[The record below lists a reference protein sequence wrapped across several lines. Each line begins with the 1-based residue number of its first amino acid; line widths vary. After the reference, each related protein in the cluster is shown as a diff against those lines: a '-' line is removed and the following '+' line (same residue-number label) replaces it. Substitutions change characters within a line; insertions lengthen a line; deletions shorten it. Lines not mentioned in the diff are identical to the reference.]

1 MQKRRMPDST
11 FKGWTRPGPRVP
23 GGLDAEEGE
32 TLDFLC
38 GHTRIFQYEKGHRFS
53 VDDIL
58 LGWFASCWCPRVDR
72 AADLGSGIG
81 SVALTVAWRCPGAV
95 LHTVEAQA
103 ISVRLARKSVRYN
116 GLEGRFHIHEGDLRD
131 GQLAAHGPF
140 DLVTGSPPYWPLG
153 SRVEAKHPQAIPARL
168 EVRGTIADYAVAAAG
183 LLAPGG
189 VFACVFPLDQVG
201 RAEAAYRDAGLTLLN
216 TQDVIFKEG
225 EAYGVRFFA
234 GSRAADLPEAVNTHG
249 GFPQAGAPLLIRR
262 ADNSVH
268 PSIARVRLA
277 LGFPPGLM
285 LAEPVLPAKRFGSL
299 EGD

>member
-1 MQKRRMPDST
+1 MPDSA

-23 GGLDAEEGE
+23 GGVEIEEGE
-32 TLDFLC
+32 SLDFLC
-38 GHTRIFQYEKGHRFS
+38 GHYRIFQYEKGHRFS

-58 LGWFASCWCPRVDR
+58 LGWFATCWCPRVDR

-81 SVALTVAWRCPGAV
+81 SVGMTVAWRCPGAV

-103 ISVRLARKSVRYN
+103 ISVRLARKSVRHN
-116 GLEGRFHIHEGDLRD
+116 GLEGRYHIHEGDLRD
-131 GQLAAHGPF
+131 GPLAAHGPF

-168 EVRGTIADYAVAAAG
+168 EVRGTIADYALAAAA

-189 VFACVFPLDQVG
+189 VFACVFPLDQVA

-225 EAYGVRFFA
+225 EPYGLRCFA
-234 GSRAADLPEAVNTHG
+234 GSRAADLPEAVN
-249 GFPQAGAPLLIRR
+249 AAPGLPFAPTPLIIRR
-262 ADNSVH
+262 TDNSVH

-277 LGFPPGLM
+277 LGFPPGLA
-285 LAEPVLPAKRFGSL
+285 LAEPVPPGRRFGGAA
-299 EGD
+299 ED